1 MRKLFVNP
9 VIVLTLIAS
18 MLFVSSC
25 ETGGEINQAD
35 LIGTWDM
42 GETSVDMKVGPV
54 SLTTFL
60 KLTMGLPD
68 EAAQLIVDQL
78 TSEFSDIGE
87 GTITFNED
95 KSYAMVNG
103 DHGEE
108 GTWELE
114 GDKLHMTITGETSD
128 DDPLILRSL
137 NSSSALVAWEEEQ
150 EVDINEDGESDFTA
164 IIVIELNLSKQ

>member
-1 MRKLFVNP
+1 MRKFFVSP
-9 VIVLTLIAS
+9 VIILTLIAS

-25 ETGGEINQAD
+25 ETEGEINQAD

-42 GETSVDMKVGPV
+42 GETSVDMKVGPI
-54 SLTTFL
+54 SLTQFL

-103 DHGEE
+103 DLGEE
-108 GTWELE
+108 GTWELA
-114 GDKLHMTITGETSD
+114 GDKLHLNTGETSD
-128 DDPLILRSL
+128 DDPLIIRSL
-137 NSSSALVAWEEEQ
+137 SSSSALIAWEEEQ
-150 EVDINEDGESDFTA
+150 EVDINEDEEPDFTA
-164 IIVIELNLSKQ
+164 TIIIELNLSKQ